1 MLHLRLHQESPYS
14 PCAVRGFSYAQKVVT
29 MAKAGRQERGY
40 GQAHKSVRKR
50 LIYLHKDGTPCWW
63 CGEPMFREPGRN
75 PDGFPLAADHVNAG
89 GAAKREQASRLL
101 HFTCNSTRKDGDKD
115 HLRPAVAPWVKRD
128 KPVERKCSSVFDWS
142 MF

>member
-1 MLHLRLHQESPYS
+1 
-14 PCAVRGFSYAQKVVT
+14 

-63 CGEPMFREPGRN
+63 CGEPMFREAGNN
-75 PDGFPLAADHVNAG
+75 PDGQPLAADHINAG
-89 GAAKREQASRLL
+89 GAAKHEQASRLL
-101 HFTCNSTRKDGDKD
+101 HFTCNSARKDGSKD

-128 KPVERKCSSVFDWS
+128 KPVERKRSEAFDWS

>member
-1 MLHLRLHQESPYS
+1 
-14 PCAVRGFSYAQKVVT
+14 
-29 MAKAGRQERGY
+29 
-40 GQAHKSVRKR
+40 
-50 LIYLHKDGTPCWW
+50 
-63 CGEPMFREPGRN
+63 MFREPGRN

-115 HLRPAVAPWVKRD
+115 HLRPAVAPWVRRD
-128 KPVERKCSSVFDWS
+128 KPVERERSSAFDWS

>member
-14 PCAVRGFSYAQKVVT
+14 RCAVRGISYAQKVVT

-63 CGEPMFREPGRN
+63 CGEPMFRDAGNN
-75 PDGFPLAADHVNAG
+75 PDGQPLAADHVNAG

-101 HFTCNSTRKDGDKD
+101 HFTCNSARRDGSKD

-128 KPVERKCSSVFDWS
+128 KPVERKRSSAFDWS